1 MAFLHLERWPLE
13 ASVRDLMQA
22 EVISV
27 AEDQDQETITA
38 VTCIPTLQSIAPYR
52 QALVVYAY
60 EIVQVH
66 EGTDPGPRILVHHW
80 ALHNGRIVAPG
91 TRVGDTVRL
100 AVEPFDA
107 HPDLQGERVIQDME
121 DPEGLMFY
129 EPLKSGLH
137 IEKLLYSLFSLALG
151 SCWGC
156 GWGWFMCL

>member
-1 MAFLHLERWPLE
+1 
-13 ASVRDLMQA
+13 MQA

-38 VTCIPTLQSIAPYR
+38 VTRIPTLQSIAPYR

-66 EGTDPGPRILVHHW
+66 EGSDPGPRILVHHW

-129 EPLKSGLH
+129 EPLQSGLH

-151 SCWGC
+151 SCWG
-156 GWGWFMCL
+156 